1 MLIKG
6 VNKKQRKTLDIIC
19 SFDDLEELYRWI
31 NSLPKRKRPEAKSL
45 MELVALAIIDD
56 AVDEL
61 TEFPDANKILRK
73 IMANEPNG

>member
-6 VNKKQRKTLDIIC
+6 VNKKQRKMLDIIC
-19 SFDDLEELYRWI
+19 SFDDLGELYGWI

-45 MELVALAIIDD
+45 MELVALAVMDD

-61 TEFPDANKILRK
+61 TEFPDATKILKK
-73 IMANEPNG
+73 IMNKNG

>member
-19 SFDDLEELYRWI
+19 SFDDMEELYRWI